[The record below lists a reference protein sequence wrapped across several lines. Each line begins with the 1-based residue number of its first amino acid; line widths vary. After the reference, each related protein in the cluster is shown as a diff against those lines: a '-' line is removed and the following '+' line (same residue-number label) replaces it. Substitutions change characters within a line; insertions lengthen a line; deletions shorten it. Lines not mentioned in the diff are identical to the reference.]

1 MRCFLVRTPHN
12 GVGWRRDDSH
22 GRTWRAEKSIAG
34 RFYDIV
40 FNNTG
45 MKPLGVSVW
54 DESDILKN
62 HEMATVP
69 LVHNNIVVILCDDPD
84 GDVRM
89 DVRHPDGRW
98 FELVEMEA
106 NDDGKFCVPYK
117 GIFGIDGDLYN
128 PYTTVMDKIV
138 ASDDALY

>member
-12 GVGWRRDDSH
+12 GLGWRGDDSH
-22 GRTWRAEKSIAG
+22 HWKWRAEKSIAG

-45 MKPLGVSVW
+45 MKPLGVLVW
-54 DESDILKN
+54 DESEILKK
-62 HEMATVP
+62 HILSGTR
-69 LVHNNIVVILCDDPD
+69 LHYNIVVILCDDTD

-98 FELVEMEA
+98 FDLVEMEA

-117 GIFGIDGDLYN
+117 GIFEVDGDSYI

-138 ASDDALY
+138 ASEDALY